1 MSPIDDAI
9 DAIELRAR
17 CFIFVSRCCKTVRVD
32 RSTLSRRHQG
42 KSKSIAQ
49 EAQQRQ
55 LLNPQQEAEIVD
67 YIERCTRSGL
77 PPTRQMIKNFA
88 SAVAKWDVGEGWVT
102 RFLHRQHDHLT
113 PKWTRGIDRARH
125 VADSKERYEQYF
137 ELLHSK
143 MQQYEVAAEN
153 VYNMDEKGFMMGIIA
168 RSKRVFTRAIWEQ
181 KERTAAIQD
190 GNREWVTILACICG
204 DGSSLPPAL
213 IYEGKAGI

>member
-1 MSPIDDAI
+1 MHKEWFTTYTADD
-9 DAIELRAR
+9 
-17 CFIFVSRCCKTVRVD
+17 
-32 RSTLSRRHQG
+32 
-42 KSKSIAQ
+42 
-49 EAQQRQ
+49 
-55 LLNPQQEAEIVD
+55 
-67 YIERCTRSGL
+67 
-77 PPTRQMIKNFA
+77 KNFA
-88 SAVAKWDVGEGWVT
+88 SAVAKWDVEKGGLRVFASPT
-102 RFLHRQHDHLT
+102 RPSHAQ
-113 PKWTRGIDRARH
+113 WTRGIDRARH

-153 VYNMDEKGFMMGIIA
+153 VYNMDEKGFMIGITA

-213 IYEGKAGI
+213 IYEGKAGIQSSWVSELQAEIHEVFVANSTSGWTNNELGLAWLEQILTASRETRHAGAGGFSSSTATAAMLRATS